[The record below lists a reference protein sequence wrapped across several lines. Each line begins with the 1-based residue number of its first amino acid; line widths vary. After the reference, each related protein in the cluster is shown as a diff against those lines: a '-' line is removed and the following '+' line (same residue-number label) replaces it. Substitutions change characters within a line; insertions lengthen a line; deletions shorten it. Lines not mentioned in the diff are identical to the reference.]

1 MDGGDPLRV
10 QLAEQ
15 SLHGPHYPVELLQL
29 LNIVPGEGDAPLHL
43 KTKVHEGV
51 VRMISMNI

>member
-15 SLHGPHYPVELLQL
+15 SLHGPHYPVELLS
-29 LNIVPGEGDAPLHL
+29 IVPGEGDAPLHL

>member
-1 MDGGDPLRV
+1 MDGGDPLIRV

-51 VRMISMNI
+51 VRMDR